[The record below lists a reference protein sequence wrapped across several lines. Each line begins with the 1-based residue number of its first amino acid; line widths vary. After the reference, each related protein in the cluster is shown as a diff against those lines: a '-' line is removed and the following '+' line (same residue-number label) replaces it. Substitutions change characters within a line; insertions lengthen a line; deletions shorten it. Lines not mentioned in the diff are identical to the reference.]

1 MVALLSGPWA
11 LTVASTGKCPFI
23 MLPMEARPVAAPVA
37 TVAMRV
43 TPISKADAVVAVRR
57 GLRWVF
63 SIASSPGIPPRRATP
78 MARPRLPMRTGAN
91 TSTPA
96 KLMNPPATPHITAF
110 FVSISLVAQM
120 MTRAVP
126 ARKSSVPNPTRTRPT
141 LRVGVSVTGWRAT
154 TGATLVARR
163 AGGRAARVVTTT
175 PTRIG
180 MMQDVTVTL
189 TEVSIGD
196 PAALRPIS
204 MSWVTPIPRAVPTT
218 DPMRPAMS
226 ASPRTERRTCFRVA
240 PMQRARARVRVR
252 CATRIVK
259 VLTMTIAATARAITA
274 KAPMKVVM
282 AANPWEA

>member
-1 MVALLSGPWA
+1 
-11 LTVASTGKCPFI
+11 
-23 MLPMEARPVAAPVA
+23 
-37 TVAMRV
+37 
-43 TPISKADAVVAVRR
+43 
-57 GLRWVF
+57 
-63 SIASSPGIPPRRATP
+63 
-78 MARPRLPMRTGAN
+78 
-91 TSTPA
+91 
-96 KLMNPPATPHITAF
+96 
-110 FVSISLVAQM
+110 M

-163 AGGRAARVVTTT
+163 AGGRAARV
-175 PTRIG
+175 TRIG